1 MAATHH
7 SLLFDVTHEDDTIR
21 LTELRKEILN
31 LSSAGTSNLETGPC
45 VRFQPRQTSDRSFQ
59 SIASPLLRVL
69 LAIAVQL
76 LITAQAK
83 AQDTPCAFNES
94 SLSFAGTPIE
104 QATCLLRPVRKG
116 GHLDAPLR
124 KLPAPLT
131 RIIGSRVTIE
141 KAVLRRY
148 LVSHGIPETDIGG
161 SLNEPLS
168 PATLPNGSM

>member
-1 MAATHH
+1 MTATHH

-31 LSSAGTSNLETGPC
+31 LSSAGTSNLKTLPC
-45 VRFQPRQTSDRSFQ
+45 VRFQPRQASDRSVQ

-94 SLSFAGTPIE
+94 SLSFAGTPLQ
-104 QATCLLRPVRKG
+104 QATCLLRPVRQG
-116 GHLDAPLR
+116 GHLDTPLK
-124 KLPAPLT
+124 KLPAPLN
-131 RIIGSRVTIE
+131 RIIGTRMIVK

-148 LVSHGIPETDIGG
+148 LAAHDIAEMNIGG
-161 SLNEPLS
+161 SLDESLS
-168 PATLPNGSM
+168 PATLPN